1 LKLIHVSIARVFK
14 MKHTWHKVQRVMRW
28 YRKQTRKKF
37 VTLIYSILF
46 KKMLPTYILYWCV
59 KMMFRHDCRDHN
71 LPLKQITNFSEKVF
85 NKLRSIQL
93 EFSYLSSRI
102 TETD

>member
-1 LKLIHVSIARVFK
+1 
-14 MKHTWHKVQRVMRW
+14 
-28 YRKQTRKKF
+28 
-37 VTLIYSILF
+37 
-46 KKMLPTYILYWCV
+46 
-59 KMMFRHDCRDHN
+59 MMFRHDCRDHN
-71 LPLKQITNFSEKVF
+71 LPSKQITNFSEKVF